1 MESIELRQVTPDAFG
16 GRELSGSEVWQ
27 TERTFGRGEVCLV
40 EAVSGAGK
48 SSLCGYLYGY
58 RKDYRGTIAFDGKDI
73 RKWGRGEWRE
83 CRNNRLSMLFQDL
96 RLFPELTA
104 SENIKLKNRL
114 THYKSKEWIRTA
126 FERVGIADKWES
138 PAGKLSFGQQQR
150 VALIRALCQPFD
162 FILLDEPVSHLD
174 AANSRVVGELL
185 SEEVRQRGAGLIL
198 TSIGLHPLLKYDKTL
213 RL

>member
-1 MESIELRQVTPDAFG
+1 MLQVIPDAFG

-27 TERTFGRGEVCLV
+27 AKQTFRRGELCLI

-58 RKDYRGTIAFDGKDI
+58 RKDYRGTISFDGQAI
-73 RKWGRGEWRE
+73 RQWGRAEWRE
-83 CRNNRLSMLFQDL
+83 CRNNHLSILFQDL

-104 SENIKLKNRL
+104 SENVRLKNRL
-114 THYKSKEWIRTA
+114 TRYKSEEWIRAA
-126 FERVGIADKWES
+126 FERVGIADKWEA
-138 PAGKLSFGQQQR
+138 PVGKLSFGQQQR

-162 FILLDEPVSHLD
+162 FMLLDEPVSHLD
-174 AANSRVVGELL
+174 AANSRIAGELL
-185 SEEVRQRGAGLIL
+185 SEEVGQREAGLIL
-198 TSIGLHPLLKYDKTL
+198 TSIGLHPEMKYSKIL